1 MHAVTESTPSR
12 GGGEN
17 SSETQKRLLAYCEL
31 DEALPGRVSPNALPG
46 RVSPKATSPQ
56 RGKRVTE
63 IVESKRKK
71 EEDLE
76 AWLLSSMLL
85 HEEEGYPEDSSERN
99 KIHWHGPRQLEGQ
112 RQSSSLSHQ
121 QCHPIT
127 EDGRDAKQAQEGGGQ
142 GEEDKGEDATESAAA
157 AAVARL
163 RAYKGRIQ
171 ELEAKLVETEVLLS
185 SDAGTVI
192 CGLEVGV

>member
-17 SSETQKRLLAYCEL
+17 SSEMQQRLLAYCEV
-31 DEALPGRVSPNALPG
+31 DEALPGRVSPMP
-46 RVSPKATSPQ
+46 TSPQ

-85 HEEEGYPEDSSERN
+85 HEEEGPEDSSERN
-99 KIHWHGPRQLEGQ
+99 GIHWHGPRQLEGQ

-121 QCHPIT
+121 QCHLIT
-127 EDGRDAKQAQEGGGQ
+127 EDGRDAKQAQDGGGQ

-163 RAYKGRIQ
+163 RAYEGRIQ

>member
-17 SSETQKRLLAYCEL
+17 SSEMQQRLLAYCEV
-31 DEALPGRVSPNALPG
+31 DEALPGRVSPMP
-46 RVSPKATSPQ
+46 TSPQ

-85 HEEEGYPEDSSERN
+85 HEEEGPEDSSERN
-99 KIHWHGPRQLEGQ
+99 GIHWHGPRQLEGQ

-127 EDGRDAKQAQEGGGQ
+127 EDGRDAKQAQDGGGQ

-163 RAYKGRIQ
+163 RAYEGRIQ